1 MVLIERLHVRRVF
14 SGGESVFTFPPSLRE
29 LSPSSRHSVDS
40 DAVLYDLT
48 PTPSIVLAAPCATA
62 AQPSHFM
69 MLRST
74 FIVVCWSRPFPRH
87 YFDLVSLIC
96 KMPLAGGVLILV

>member
-1 MVLIERLHVRRVF
+1 MVLIERLHVRVF

-48 PTPSIVLAAPCATA
+48 HTPSIVLAAPCATA

-69 MLRST
+69 MLGST
-74 FIVVCWSRPFPRH
+74 FIVVWSRPFPRH
-87 YFDLVSLIC
+87 YFDLVSRIC
-96 KMPLAGGVLILV
+96 KMSLAGGMLISV